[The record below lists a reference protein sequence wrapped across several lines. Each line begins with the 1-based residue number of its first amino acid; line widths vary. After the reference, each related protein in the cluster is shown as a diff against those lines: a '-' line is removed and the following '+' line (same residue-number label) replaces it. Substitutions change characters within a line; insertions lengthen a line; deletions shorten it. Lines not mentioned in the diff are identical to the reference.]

1 MGVVVWGSG
10 CFVHKFHWGTLWI
23 LSNNPGEI
31 HLQFHLTLKF
41 PPQSS
46 ALQLPGLSL
55 HLYSLHIFCKDMQRI
70 FTTTT
75 TTNISICEYL
85 CLVHLERS
93 SILPNSLP
101 PERVSVS
108 EPETHRNAASEQ
120 NWNINTTIPHHHPTC
135 LSLHPL
141 HPLHRDLCCL
151 ERCEWRSSCR
161 WLRAKRTASPSQ
173 QFKYGLCYLCL
184 SYVYSCVDKQQQRDK
199 CVQVGKF
206 ACRCI

>member
-75 TTNISICEYL
+75 TTNNF
-85 CLVHLERS
+85 HLW
-93 SILPNSLP
+93 ISLP
-101 PERVSVS
+101 CSPWEVFHPPQLTLSNRRKYLFQSQKHIEMQPVNRT
-108 EPETHRNAASEQ
+108 ETS
-120 NWNINTTIPHHHPTC
+120 TPPSPTITPP
-135 LSLHPL
+135 
-141 HPLHRDLCCL
+141 
-151 ERCEWRSSCR
+151 
-161 WLRAKRTASPSQ
+161 ASPSIP
-173 QFKYGLCYLCL
+173 FILFTGIYA
-184 SYVYSCVDKQQQRDK
+184 V
-199 CVQVGKF
+199 
-206 ACRCI
+206 